1 MTIGDLFTKHG
12 SDKNSRHSYGPFYDE
27 LLTPLKPGIRR
38 MLEVGIAWGHSLK
51 AWRDWFGPGVEIHGM
66 DLTANPGP
74 IDGVT
79 QYLGCDSTKLDQV
92 DAILRDLKFD
102 LIVDDGDHHPDRQR
116 ETYQNL
122 IGRLNP
128 GGIYFVE
135 DIQWEESYVMF
146 RELGA
151 EIIDRRHIKGV
162 GDDVIAVFRVTT
174 STRSDFCCHKT

>member
-27 LLTPLKPGIRR
+27 LLTPLKPDIRR

-51 AWRDWFGPGVEIHGM
+51 AWRDWFGPGVEVHGM
-66 DLTANPGP
+66 DLTANPGS
-74 IDGVT
+74 IDGAT

-92 DAILRDLKFD
+92 DAILRDLMFD

-116 ETYQNL
+116 DTYQNL

-128 GGIYFVE
+128 GGVYVIE
-135 DIQWEESYVMF
+135 DFQWLEAAPWFIEQGGTLV
-146 RELGA
+146 
-151 EIIDRRHIKGV
+151 DRRGV
-162 GDDVIAVFRVTT
+162 KNVPDDVLIVFR
-174 STRSDFCCHKT
+174 RG